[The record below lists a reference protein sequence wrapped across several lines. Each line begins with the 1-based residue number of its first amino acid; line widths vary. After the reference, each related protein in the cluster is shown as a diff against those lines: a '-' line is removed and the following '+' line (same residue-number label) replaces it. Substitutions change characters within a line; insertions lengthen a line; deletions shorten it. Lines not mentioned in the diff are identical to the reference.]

1 MRLTLAF
8 DLLKLFGV
16 HLLTLFCNPDCF
28 TTERLFLCGL
38 KRSSLQKR
46 VSKYNPKRF
55 NEIGPWLK
63 LNSIFKTILNT
74 QTFVLINFHE

>member
-16 HLLTLFCNPDCF
+16 HLLTVFRKLDCF
-28 TTERLFLCGL
+28 TTERLFLCDL
-38 KRSSLQKR
+38 KRSSLHKR
-46 VSKYNPKRF
+46 VSKYNPERF

-63 LNSIFKTILNT
+63 LNSIF
-74 QTFVLINFHE
+74 